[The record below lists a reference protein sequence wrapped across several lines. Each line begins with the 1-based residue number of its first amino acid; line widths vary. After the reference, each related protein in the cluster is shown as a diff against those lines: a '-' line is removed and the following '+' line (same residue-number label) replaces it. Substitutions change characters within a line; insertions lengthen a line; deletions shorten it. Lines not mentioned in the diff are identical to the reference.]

1 MEDDV
6 CEALLCLRSC
16 VIHFPAITLYHRQ
29 IALPAHDKEAE
40 AWRGE
45 ASCPRWRSKQMV
57 KAEFEPRA
65 CALKP
70 LCLYYIPSGR
80 ALVTDPSSL
89 ANFRVEPAFQ
99 IMQWGLSVR

>member
-1 MEDDV
+1 MY
-6 CEALLCLRSC
+6 EALLCLRSC

-40 AWRGE
+40 AWHGE
-45 ASCPRWRSKQMV
+45 ASCPRWHSK
-57 KAEFEPRA
+57 EFEPRA
-65 CALKP
+65 HALKP
-70 LCLYYIPSGR
+70 LCLYYIPSVR